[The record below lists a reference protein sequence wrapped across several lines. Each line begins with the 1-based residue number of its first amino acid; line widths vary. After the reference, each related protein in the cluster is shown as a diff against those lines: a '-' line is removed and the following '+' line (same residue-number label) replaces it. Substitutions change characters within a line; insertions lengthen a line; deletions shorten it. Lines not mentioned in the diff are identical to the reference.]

1 MKEIDVTEITQT
13 VERLF
18 IDANINLS
26 DEVRQTLTDAI
37 DREESP
43 VGREVLQEL
52 IRNADIARD
61 EGIPICQDTG
71 LAVIFVEIGQDV
83 HIVGGPL
90 DCAIADGVRR
100 AYKNGF
106 LRKSC
111 CDPFSRRNTG
121 DNTPPIVHE
130 KIVPGDQIKITVF
143 PKGGGSEN
151 YSALRMLVPSQGKT
165 GVKDFV
171 LDMVARGGPNPCP
184 PIIVGVGVG
193 GNFET
198 SALLSKEALMVPPG
212 QRNGDPEIAAF
223 EVELLEEINRT
234 GIGPQGYGGTVTALD
249 VHILMMPCHIASLP
263 VAVNI
268 QCHAHRKKKA
278 IVRHRQAFVPTGA
291 DHGH

>member
-1 MKEIDVTEITQT
+1 MREIDAAEITQT
-13 VERLF
+13 LEKLF

-26 DEVRQTLTDAI
+26 DAMREALNNAI
-37 DREESP
+37 DKEESA
-43 VGREVLQEL
+43 VGKEVLREL
-52 IRNADIARD
+52 ITNADIARD

-71 LAVIFVEIGQDV
+71 LAVTFIEIGQDV
-83 HIVGGPL
+83 HIVGGSL
-90 DCAIADGVRR
+90 DDAISEGVRR
-100 AYKNGF
+100 AYKNGY

-130 KIVPGDQIKITVF
+130 KIVPGDQIKIAVF

-151 YSALRMLVPSQGKT
+151 YSAVRMLVPSEGRG

-171 LDMVARGGPNPCP
+171 LEMVTKGGPNPCP
-184 PIIVGVGVG
+184 PIMVGVGIG

-212 QRNGDPEIAAF
+212 ERNQDPEVAAF
-223 EVELLEEINRT
+223 EMELLDEINRL
-234 GIGPQGYGGTVTALD
+234 GIGPQGYGGSVTALD
-249 VHILMMPCHIASLP
+249 VHVLMMPCHIASLP

-268 QCHAHRKKKA
+268 QCHVHRIKKTL
-278 IVRHRQAFVPTGA
+278 I
-291 DHGH
+291 